1 MKKVKVP
8 TQSKRW
14 WDKKLP
20 TQLKATRKARRGRK
34 KRKQDCQERFRNWPA
49 ASLKLKHMIGEKNQ
63 KCWQKFCEE
72 HGYKYLWEIVR

>member
-34 KRKQDCQERFRNWPA
+34 KRKQD
-49 ASLKLKHMIGEKNQ
+49 
-63 KCWQKFCEE
+63 
-72 HGYKYLWEIVR
+72 